1 MSCESVSFP
10 KNVVS
15 FENLQS
21 YQIAIASSSDNKYS
35 LFSQLWKHHFTNKI
49 DSEAE
54 QLIVNMSTNGNIV
67 WVYNVA
73 NMVLDGSTFHW

>member
-1 MSCESVSFP
+1 MSRESVSFP

-21 YQIAIASSSDNKYS
+21 YQIAIARSSDNEYI

-54 QLIVNMSTNGNIV
+54 QLIVNMSANGNTVRVHIAD
-67 WVYNVA
+67 NI
-73 NMVLDGSTFHW
+73 VLDGSNLH